1 MSDEKKLSFDFVDIW
16 LAISGEKEYRDK
28 IINDFANDIKA
39 CLRFN
44 ADRMDVTLTEKDF
57 EDGMQTV
64 ICAMLEQ
71 MNTFS
76 FM

>member
-1 MSDEKKLSFDFVDIW
+1 MRDEQKTTFDFIDIW

-28 IINDFANDIKA
+28 IINEFIEDIEA
-39 CLRFN
+39 CLKFN
-44 ADRMDVTLTEKDF
+44 AARMDVTLTERDF
-57 EDGMQTV
+57 EDGKQTV

-76 FM
+76 FI